1 MPSLALPGG
10 LPALSI
16 RRFCGTKGSSPTDN
30 VDESCFDTLYAP
42 NDAPR
47 RGRARGTISTD
58 PLSRRP
64 RQGVPLRDVGS
75 ALRESGL
82 EASSLTMEITEC
94 QWMEDSEENGAVMRE
109 LRAMGVRFAV
119 DDFGKGYSS
128 MSYLRRLPV
137 DFLKIDRSFVAGL
150 GENPASTVLVEAMV
164 TMAHTLG
171 LEAVGEGVETADQL
185 EQLERIG
192 CDIVQGYHLARPLL
206 GEAVDLLL
214 AEEPGGLAS

>member
-1 MPSLALPGG
+1 M
-10 LPALSI
+10 
-16 RRFCGTKGSSPTDN
+16 
-30 VDESCFDTLYAP
+30 
-42 NDAPR
+42 
-47 RGRARGTISTD
+47 
-58 PLSRRP
+58 
-64 RQGVPLRDVGS
+64 GS

-109 LRAMGVRFAV
+109 LQALGVRFAV

-150 GENPASTVLVEAMV
+150 GEDPASAALVEAMV

-171 LEAVGEGVETADQL
+171 LEAVGEGVETAGQL
-185 EQLERIG
+185 EQLERMG
-192 CDIVQGYHLARPLL
+192 SDLAQGDHLARPLPA
-206 GEAVDLLL
+206 EAVGPRL
-214 AEEPGGLAS
+214 AEEPEVQAPRDDE